1 MGKLNVTVL
10 RYLTKEDFRVL
21 TAIEMG
27 MKNHELVPGPL
38 AAAIANLKAGGV
50 HKILKELCKHKL
62 LSYER
67 GKKYDGYRLT
77 NTGYDYLALKSLTL
91 RGSVS
96 SFGNQIGI
104 GKESNIYVVADE
116 EGTPICLKLHRLGR
130 TCFRNIKAKRDYHG
144 RRHKASW
151 LYLSRISATREFAYM
166 TALYQRGFPV
176 PKPIDFNRHCVLM
189 ELVNGWPMT
198 QIHELRD
205 AEQVYDD
212 LMNLIVRLGNSG
224 VIHGDFNEFNL
235 MVADNGKPILIDFP
249 QMMSTSH
256 ENAEYFFDRDVNCVR
271 ELFRRKYNYE
281 SEDYPKF
288 SDLRRE
294 DDLDTEVHCTGYGFT
309 KEMEKDLLQE
319 YGMIEESDEEYEDDE
334 DTAPKL
340 VSTDKT
346 ANNYTNDEL
355 DEYRQ
360 QLENEIS
367 FSEVKSNNKAD
378 DSIRK
383 YIESCT
389 QYLGNIKIGPEVEI
403 PEDAVTK
410 ITPPSKETKTE
421 KEETKETKETESKD
435 ASNNNANIIANEVVD
450 SDNASDKADKFSDAC
465 SLSSNDLETDNV
477 PELADLDPNS
487 RMYRLKMVEKLLSDA
502 RSQRSYST
510 TASTIAPS
518 VVTDR
523 IRRNMDKKEKI
534 EMRKRCVAKG
544 EASAV
549 HRHRKENKD
558 VVKEYAGWEF

>member
-10 RYLTKEDFRVL
+10 RYLTREDFRVL

-38 AAAIANLKAGGV
+38 AAAIANLKTGGV
-50 HKILKELCKHKL
+50 HKLLKELCKHKL
-62 LSYER
+62 LTYER

-116 EGTPICLKLHRLGR
+116 DGTPICLKLHRLGR
-130 TCFRNIKAKRDYHG
+130 TCFRNVKSKRDYHG

-166 TALYQRGFPV
+166 SALYDRGFPV
-176 PKPIDFNRHCVLM
+176 PRPIDFNRHCVLM

-198 QIHELRD
+198 QVHELLD
-205 AEQVYDD
+205 IPQVYDD

-235 MVADNGKPILIDFP
+235 MLTDAGKPILIDFP

-256 ENAEYFFDRDVNCVR
+256 ENAQFFFERDVTCVR
-271 ELFRRKYNYE
+271 EMFRRKFAYE

-288 SDLRRE
+288 SDLVRE
-294 DDLDTEVHCTGYGFT
+294 DDLDAEVHCTGYGFT
-309 KEMEKDLLQE
+309 KEMEQDLLQE
-319 YGMIEESDEEYEDDE
+319 YGMIEEVEEGEKEQEQLADDE
-334 DTAPKL
+334 PPTL
-340 VSTDKT
+340 VP
-346 ANNYTNDEL
+346 AAAAEIDEC
-355 DEYRQ
+355 RR
-360 QLENEIS
+360 QLENEVS
-367 FSEVKSNNKAD
+367 YSETKPAQKSD
-378 DSIRK
+378 DAIRR

-389 QYLGNIKIGPEVEI
+389 QYLGNLSVGPEISDSAIVATPKVLDSERMTPI
-403 PEDAVTK
+403 PTQEASEAVAKATESASNTIEATPAAEDAHS
-410 ITPPSKETKTE
+410 I
-421 KEETKETKETESKD
+421 
-435 ASNNNANIIANEVVD
+435 
-450 SDNASDKADKFSDAC
+450 
-465 SLSSNDLETDNV
+465 SSNDLETDEM
-477 PELADLDPNS
+477 PELASLDPNS
-487 RMYRLKMVEKLLSDA
+487 RKYRLKMVEQMLNDA
-502 RSQRSYST
+502 RSQRSFST

-518 VVTDR
+518 VITDR
-523 IRRNMDKKEKI
+523 IRRNLDIKEKR
-534 EMRKRCVAKG
+534 EQRKRCVAKG

-558 VVKEYAGWEF
+558 VVKEYAGWDF

>member
-38 AAAIANLKAGGV
+38 AAAIANLKTGGV
-50 HKILKELCKHKL
+50 HKLLKELCKHKL

-130 TCFRNIKAKRDYHG
+130 TCFRNVKSKRDYHG

-166 TALYQRGFPV
+166 SALYDRGFPV

-198 QIHELRD
+198 QVHEVLD
-205 AEQVYDD
+205 APQVYDD

-235 MVADNGKPILIDFP
+235 MLTDAGKPILIDFP

-256 ENAEYFFDRDVNCVR
+256 ENAEFFFERDVTCVR
-271 ELFRRKYNYE
+271 EMFRRKFGYE

-288 SDLRRE
+288 SDLVRE
-294 DDLDTEVHCTGYGFT
+294 DDLDAEVHCTGYGFT
-309 KEMEKDLLQE
+309 KEMEQDLLQE
-319 YGMIEESDEEYEDDE
+319 YGMVEQDENDDEEDDE
-334 DTAPKL
+334 AEEPPVL
-340 VSTDKT
+340 VPAAAD
-346 ANNYTNDEL
+346 AEIDECR
-355 DEYRQ
+355 RQ
-360 QLENEIS
+360 VENEVLY
-367 FSEVKSNNKAD
+367 SENKRTQKSD
-378 DSIRK
+378 DAVRR

-389 QYLGNIKIGPEVEI
+389 QYLGNLAVGPEVPDQNLTLKTEDTDPKLPSKVEDIDPTLTSKIESTAQKKI
-403 PEDAVTK
+403 PEVASDSA
-410 ITPPSKETKTE
+410 IID
-421 KEETKETKETESKD
+421 ESK
-435 ASNNNANIIANEVVD
+435 SI
-450 SDNASDKADKFSDAC
+450 
-465 SLSSNDLETDNV
+465 SSNDLDTDEV
-477 PELADLDPNS
+477 PELVDLDPNS
-487 RMYRLKMVEKLLSDA
+487 RMYRLKMVEQLLNDA

-510 TASTIAPS
+510 TTSTIAQS
-518 VVTDR
+518 VITDR
-523 IRRNMDKKEKI
+523 IRRNMDIKEKR
-534 EMRKRCVAKG
+534 EQRKKCVAKG

-558 VVKEYAGWEF
+558 VVKEYAGWDF

>member
-10 RYLTKEDFRVL
+10 RYLTREDFRVL

-38 AAAIANLKAGGV
+38 AAAIANLKTGGV
-50 HKILKELCKHKL
+50 HKLLKELCKHKL

-116 EGTPICLKLHRLGR
+116 DGTPICLKLHRLGR
-130 TCFRNIKAKRDYHG
+130 TCFRNVKSKRDYHG

-166 TALYQRGFPV
+166 SALYDRGFPV

-189 ELVNGWPMT
+189 DLVKGWPMT
-198 QIHELRD
+198 QVHELLD
-205 AEQVYDD
+205 APQVYDD

-235 MVADNGKPILIDFP
+235 MVTDEGKPILIDFP

-256 ENAEYFFDRDVNCVR
+256 ENAEFFFERDVTCVR
-271 ELFRRKYNYE
+271 EMFRRKFGYE

-288 SDLRRE
+288 SDLVRE
-294 DDLDTEVHCTGYGFT
+294 DDLDAEVHCTGYGFT
-309 KEMEKDLLQE
+309 KEMEQELLQE
-319 YGMIEESDEEYEDDE
+319 YGMVELDEEQNEEDDE
-334 DTAPKL
+334 QAVDDEPPTL
-340 VSTDKT
+340 VP
-346 ANNYTNDEL
+346 AAAEI
-355 DEYRQ
+355 DEYRK
-360 QLENEIS
+360 QLENEVKY
-367 FSEVKSNNKAD
+367 SETKVSQKSD
-378 DSIRK
+378 DAIRR

-389 QYLGNIKIGPEVEI
+389 QYLGNLTVGPEVSDQTLDESPKTI
-403 PEDAVTK
+403 DSARATAPIEEVKAQPIEAVSASVETKQAAEDAHS
-410 ITPPSKETKTE
+410 I
-421 KEETKETKETESKD
+421 
-435 ASNNNANIIANEVVD
+435 
-450 SDNASDKADKFSDAC
+450 
-465 SLSSNDLETDNV
+465 SSNDLETDDM
-477 PELADLDPNS
+477 PELAGLDPNS
-487 RMYRLKMVEKLLSDA
+487 RMYRLKMVEQMLNDA

-518 VVTDR
+518 VITDR
-523 IRRNMDKKEKI
+523 IRRNMDVREKR
-534 EMRKRCVAKG
+534 EQRKRCVAKG

-549 HRHRKENKD
+549 HRHRKENMD
-558 VVKEYAGWEF
+558 VVKEYAGWDF

>member
-38 AAAIANLKAGGV
+38 AAAIANLKTGGV
-50 HKILKELCKHKL
+50 HKLLKELCKHKL

-130 TCFRNIKAKRDYHG
+130 TCFRNVKAKRDYHG

-166 TALYQRGFPV
+166 SALHDRGFPV

-189 ELVNGWPMT
+189 DLVNGWPMT
-198 QIHELRD
+198 QVHELLD
-205 AEQVYDD
+205 IPQVYDD

-235 MVADNGKPILIDFP
+235 MLTDAGKPILIDFP
-249 QMMSTSH
+249 QMMSTAH
-256 ENAEYFFDRDVNCVR
+256 ENAEFFFDRDVNCVR
-271 ELFRRKYNYE
+271 EMFRRKFAYE

-288 SDLRRE
+288 SDLVRD
-294 DDLDTEVHCTGYGFT
+294 DDLDAEVHCTGYGFT
-309 KEMEKDLLQE
+309 KEMEQDLLQE
-319 YGMIEESDEEYEDDE
+319 YGMVEQSEDEDDE
-334 DTAPKL
+334 DIDQEEDDVPAL
-340 VSTDKT
+340 VP
-346 ANNYTNDEL
+346 AAALEIDECR
-355 DEYRQ
+355 RQ
-360 QLENEIS
+360 VENEVQY
-367 FSEVKSNNKAD
+367 SEAKPAQKSD
-378 DSIRK
+378 DAIRR

-389 QYLGNIKIGPEVEI
+389 QYLGNLTVGPEIDDQALPAKPAVS
-403 PEDAVTK
+403 DAVPAEV
-410 ITPPSKETKTE
+410 TPSQDVVPPAPQDIVPPVAPAPNAPTD
-421 KEETKETKETESKD
+421 D
-435 ASNNNANIIANEVVD
+435 AKSI
-450 SDNASDKADKFSDAC
+450 
-465 SLSSNDLETDNV
+465 SSNDLETDEM
-477 PELADLDPNS
+477 PELAGLDPNS
-487 RMYRLKMVEKLLSDA
+487 RMYRLKMVEQMLNDA
-502 RSQRSYST
+502 RSQRSFST
-510 TASTIAPS
+510 TTSTIAPS
-518 VVTDR
+518 VITDR
-523 IRRNMDKKEKI
+523 IRRNMDIKEKRDQ
-534 EMRKRCVAKG
+534 RKKCVAKG
-544 EASAV
+544 EASAI

-558 VVKEYAGWEF
+558 VVKEYAGWDF

>member
-21 TAIEMG
+21 TAVEMG

-38 AAAIANLKAGGV
+38 VASIANLKAGGV
-50 HKILKELCKHKL
+50 HKLLKELCKHKL
-62 LSYER
+62 LTYER

-91 RGSVS
+91 RGSVA
-96 SFGNQIGI
+96 SFGNQIGV

-116 EGTPICLKLHRLGR
+116 EGNPICLKLHRLGR
-130 TCFRNIKAKRDYHG
+130 TCFRNIKSKRDYHG

-166 TALYQRGFPV
+166 SALYDRGFPV

-205 AEQVYDD
+205 PDQVYDD
-212 LMNLIVRLGNSG
+212 LMNLIVKLGNSG

-235 MVADNGKPILIDFP
+235 MLKDDGKPILIDFP

-256 ENAEYFFDRDVNCVR
+256 ENAEYFFNRDVQCVR

-281 SEDYPKF
+281 SEEYPKF
-288 SDLRRE
+288 SDIIR
-294 DDLDTEVHCTGYGFT
+294 DDNLDTEVHCTGYGFT
-309 KEMEKDLLQE
+309 KEMEKDLLKE
-319 YGMIEESDEEYEDDE
+319 YGMIEESDDDE
-334 DTAPKL
+334 AEVNDENDVPEL
-340 VSTDKT
+340 VE
-346 ANNYTNDEL
+346 ATND
-355 DEYRQ
+355 DINEYRQ

-367 FSEVKSNNKAD
+367 FSELKSSKTGD
-378 DSIRK
+378 DSIRR

-403 PEDAVTK
+403 PEGTSKAEDIQPK
-410 ITPPSKETKTE
+410 LITEESNTKTLE
-421 KEETKETKETESKD
+421 VIDNVKENIQPDSENIQLPSNDNNEETS
-435 ASNNNANIIANEVVD
+435 SNEANHDD
-450 SDNASDKADKFSDAC
+450 SDVR

-477 PELADLDPNS
+477 PELANVDPNS
-487 RMYRLKMVEKLLSDA
+487 RLYRLKMVEKLLNDA

-518 VVTDR
+518 VITDR
-523 IRRNMDKKEKI
+523 IKRNMDKKERI
-534 EMRKRCVAKG
+534 DMRKRCVAKG

-549 HRHRKENKD
+549 HRHRKENRS

>member
-38 AAAIANLKAGGV
+38 AAAIANLKTGGV
-50 HKILKELCKHKL
+50 HKLLKELCKHKL
-62 LSYER
+62 LAYER

-130 TCFRNIKAKRDYHG
+130 TCFRNVKAKRDYHG

-166 TALYQRGFPV
+166 SALYDRGFPV

-189 ELVNGWPMT
+189 DLVKGWPMT
-198 QIHELRD
+198 QVHELLD
-205 AEQVYDD
+205 APQVYDD

-235 MVADNGKPILIDFP
+235 MVTDDGKPILIDFP

-256 ENAEYFFDRDVNCVR
+256 ENAEFFFERDVNCVR
-271 ELFRRKYNYE
+271 EMFRRKFGYE

-288 SDLRRE
+288 SDLVRE
-294 DDLDTEVHCTGYGFT
+294 DDLDAEVHCTGYGFT
-309 KEMEKDLLQE
+309 KEMEQDLLEE
-319 YGMIEESDEEYEDDE
+319 YGMVEHADEEDEGDDLE
-334 DTAPKL
+334 EEEEPPTLVTAAA
-340 VSTDKT
+340 VEI
-346 ANNYTNDEL
+346 DECR
-355 DEYRQ
+355 RQ
-360 QLENEIS
+360 VENEVIY
-367 FSEVKSNNKAD
+367 SEAKPTQKSD
-378 DSIRK
+378 DAVRR

-389 QYLGNIKIGPEVEI
+389 QYLGNLSVGPEVPDETVPKKLDI
-403 PEDAVTK
+403 SLPVE
-410 ITPPSKETKTE
+410 TPKVVPVEAE
-421 KEETKETKETESKD
+421 
-435 ASNNNANIIANEVVD
+435 APVANIAEEDVRSI
-450 SDNASDKADKFSDAC
+450 
-465 SLSSNDLETDNV
+465 SSNDLDTDEV
-477 PELADLDPNS
+477 PELVGLDPNS
-487 RMYRLKMVEKLLSDA
+487 RMYRLKMVEQMLNDA

-510 TASTIAPS
+510 TTSTIAPS
-518 VVTDR
+518 VITDR
-523 IRRNMDKKEKI
+523 IRRNMDIKEKR
-534 EMRKRCVAKG
+534 EQRKKCVAKG

-558 VVKEYAGWEF
+558 VVKEYAGWDF

>member
-166 TALYQRGFPV
+166 TALYERGFPV

-205 AEQVYDD
+205 PEQVYDD

-235 MVADNGKPILIDFP
+235 MLADNGKPILIDFP

-256 ENAEYFFDRDVNCVR
+256 ENAEFFFERDVNCVR

-288 SDLRRE
+288 SDLQRE

-340 VSTDKT
+340 IAADKT
-346 ANNYTNDEL
+346 GNNYTNDEL

-367 FSEVKSNNKAD
+367 FSEVKLNKKAD

-403 PEDAVTK
+403 PEGTILSQPVK
-410 ITPPSKETKTE
+410 E
-421 KEETKETKETESKD
+421 KEVV
-435 ASNNNANIIANEVVD
+435 NEPTTPAEKNVD
-450 SDNASDKADKFSDAC
+450 SNTENNVDSNADIMQSANNDDKDSDKADHFSDAC

-477 PELADLDPNS
+477 PELANLDPNS

-518 VVTDR
+518 VITDR
-523 IRRNMDKKEKI
+523 IKRNMDKKEKI

-544 EASAV
+544 ESSAV

>member
-38 AAAIANLKAGGV
+38 AAAIANLKTGGV
-50 HKILKELCKHKL
+50 HKLLKELCKHKL

-130 TCFRNIKAKRDYHG
+130 TCFRNVKAKRDYHG

-166 TALYQRGFPV
+166 SALHERGFPV

-189 ELVNGWPMT
+189 DLVNGWPMT
-198 QIHELRD
+198 QVHELLD
-205 AEQVYDD
+205 IPQVYDD

-235 MVADNGKPILIDFP
+235 MLTDAGKPILIDFP

-256 ENAEYFFDRDVNCVR
+256 ENAEFFFDRDVNCVR
-271 ELFRRKYNYE
+271 EMFRRKFAYE

-288 SDLRRE
+288 SDLVRD
-294 DDLDTEVHCTGYGFT
+294 DDLDAEVHCTGYGFT
-309 KEMEKDLLQE
+309 KEMEQDLLQE
-319 YGMIEESDEEYEDDE
+319 YGMVEQSEDEEDEGEEDEAPALVTAEAVEIDE
-334 DTAPKL
+334 CR
-340 VSTDKT
+340 
-346 ANNYTNDEL
+346 
-355 DEYRQ
+355 RQ
-360 QLENEIS
+360 VENEVLY
-367 FSEVKSNNKAD
+367 SEAKPAQKSD
-378 DSIRK
+378 DAIRR

-389 QYLGNIKIGPEVEI
+389 QYLGNLTVGPEIIDAELPSKPIASDPVPTPESRPQGDVPLVAPAPQGI
-403 PEDAVTK
+403 VPPVAPGADAPAEDAK
-410 ITPPSKETKTE
+410 SI
-421 KEETKETKETESKD
+421 
-435 ASNNNANIIANEVVD
+435 
-450 SDNASDKADKFSDAC
+450 
-465 SLSSNDLETDNV
+465 SSNDLETDEI
-477 PELADLDPNS
+477 PELAGLDPNS
-487 RMYRLKMVEKLLSDA
+487 RMYRLKMVEQMLNDA

-510 TASTIAPS
+510 TTSTIAPS
-518 VVTDR
+518 VITDR
-523 IRRNMDKKEKI
+523 IRRNMDIKEKRDQ
-534 EMRKRCVAKG
+534 RKKCVAKG
-544 EASAV
+544 EASAI

-558 VVKEYAGWEF
+558 VVKEYAGWDF

>member
-10 RYLTKEDFRVL
+10 RYLTKDDFRVL

-38 AAAIANLKAGGV
+38 AAAIANLKTGGV
-50 HKILKELCKHKL
+50 HKLLKELCKHKL
-62 LSYER
+62 VTYER

-130 TCFRNIKAKRDYHG
+130 TCFRNVKSKRDYHG

-166 TALYQRGFPV
+166 TALHDRGFPV
-176 PKPIDFNRHCVLM
+176 PRPIDFNRHCVLM

-198 QIHELRD
+198 QVHELLD
-205 AEQVYDD
+205 IPQVYDD

-224 VIHGDFNEFNL
+224 VIHGDFNEFNIML
-235 MVADNGKPILIDFP
+235 TDAGKPILIDFP

-256 ENAEYFFDRDVNCVR
+256 ENAQFFFDRDVTCVR
-271 ELFRRKYNYE
+271 EMFRRKFAYE
-281 SEDYPKF
+281 SEDFPKF
-288 SDLRRE
+288 SDLERD
-294 DDLDTEVHCTGYGFT
+294 DDLDAEVHCTGYGFT
-309 KEMEKDLLQE
+309 KEMEQDLLKE
-319 YGMIEESDEEYEDDE
+319 YGMIEEEEDEDDE
-334 DTAPKL
+334 ANEPPVL
-340 VSTDKT
+340 VP
-346 ANNYTNDEL
+346 AETNDI
-355 DEYRQ
+355 DEYRK
-360 QLENEIS
+360 QLEHEVS
-367 FSEVKSNNKAD
+367 YSETKPSEKSNDAIK
-378 DSIRK
+378 R

-389 QYLGNIKIGPEVEI
+389 QFLGDLNVSPEVPDEVLAAATVNSAAKQVMPVEQQKI
-403 PEDAVTK
+403 VEAVPITKPSVEVADDAHS
-410 ITPPSKETKTE
+410 I
-421 KEETKETKETESKD
+421 
-435 ASNNNANIIANEVVD
+435 
-450 SDNASDKADKFSDAC
+450 
-465 SLSSNDLETDNV
+465 SSNDLEKDEM
-477 PELADLDPNS
+477 PELAGLDPKS
-487 RMYRLKMVEKLLSDA
+487 RMYRLKQVEIMLNDA

-518 VVTDR
+518 VITER
-523 IRRNMDKKEKI
+523 LRRNMDVHEKR
-534 EMRKRCVAKG
+534 EQRKRCVAKG

-558 VVKEYAGWEF
+558 VVKEYAGWDF

>member
-10 RYLTKEDFRVL
+10 RYLTREDFRVL

-38 AAAIANLKAGGV
+38 AAAIANLKTGGV
-50 HKILKELCKHKL
+50 HKLLKELCKHKL
-62 LSYER
+62 IAYER

-96 SFGNQIGI
+96 SFGNQIGV

-116 EGTPICLKLHRLGR
+116 DGTPICLKLHRLGR
-130 TCFRNIKAKRDYHG
+130 TCFRNIKSKRDYHG

-166 TALYQRGFPV
+166 SALYDRGFPV

-189 ELVNGWPMT
+189 DLVNGWPMT
-198 QIHELRD
+198 QVHELLD
-205 AEQVYDD
+205 APQVYDD

-235 MVADNGKPILIDFP
+235 MVTDAGKPILIDFP

-256 ENAEYFFDRDVNCVR
+256 ENAEFFFDRDVNCVR
-271 ELFRRKYNYE
+271 EMFRRKFGYE

-288 SDLRRE
+288 SDLVRE
-294 DDLDTEVHCTGYGFT
+294 DDLDAEVHCTGYGFT
-309 KEMEKDLLQE
+309 KEMEMDLLQE
-319 YGMIEESDEEYEDDE
+319 YGMIEQDENEDGEQHEDNQLGDDE
-334 DTAPKL
+334 PPAL
-340 VSTDKT
+340 VP
-346 ANNYTNDEL
+346 AAAAEIDEC
-355 DEYRQ
+355 RR
-360 QLENEIS
+360 QLETEVS
-367 FSEVKSNNKAD
+367 YSETKPAQKSD
-378 DSIRK
+378 DAIRR

-389 QYLGNIKIGPEVEI
+389 QYLGNLHVGPEVTDQALAVAVPEI
-403 PEDAVTK
+403 LDDEPIKSVPNKNASEVVAHKSAESVPSVISATQATEDARS
-410 ITPPSKETKTE
+410 I
-421 KEETKETKETESKD
+421 
-435 ASNNNANIIANEVVD
+435 
-450 SDNASDKADKFSDAC
+450 
-465 SLSSNDLETDNV
+465 SSNDLEKDDM
-477 PELADLDPNS
+477 PELAGIDPNS
-487 RMYRLKMVEKLLSDA
+487 RMYRLKMVEQLLNDA

-518 VVTDR
+518 VITDR
-523 IRRNMDKKEKI
+523 IRRNMDVKEKR
-534 EMRKRCVAKG
+534 EQRKRCVAKG

-558 VVKEYAGWEF
+558 VVKEYAGWDF

>member
-38 AAAIANLKAGGV
+38 AAAIANLKTGGV
-50 HKILKELCKHKL
+50 HKLLKELCKHKL

-116 EGTPICLKLHRLGR
+116 DGTPICLKLHRLGR
-130 TCFRNIKAKRDYHG
+130 TCFRNVKSKRDYHG

-166 TALYQRGFPV
+166 SALYDRGFPV

-198 QIHELRD
+198 QVHELLD
-205 AEQVYDD
+205 VPQVYDD

-235 MVADNGKPILIDFP
+235 MLTDEGKPILIDFP

-256 ENAEYFFDRDVNCVR
+256 ENAEFFFERDVTCVR
-271 ELFRRKYNYE
+271 EMFRRKFAYE

-288 SDLRRE
+288 SDLVRE
-294 DDLDTEVHCTGYGFT
+294 DDLDAEVHCTGYGFT
-309 KEMEKDLLQE
+309 KEMEEELLQE
-319 YGMIEESDEEYEDDE
+319 YGM
-334 DTAPKL
+334 
-340 VSTDKT
+340 V
-346 ANNYTNDEL
+346 EL
-355 DEYRQ
+355 DEQLDEEDGEQAVDDEPPILVPSATVEIEECRR
-360 QLENEIS
+360 QLENEVTY
-367 FSEVKSNNKAD
+367 SETKVTQKSD
-378 DSIRK
+378 DAIRR

-389 QYLGNIKIGPEVEI
+389 QYLGNLTVGPEIADETLVAAPKIIESLPVEVVEEKIIEAI
-403 PEDAVTK
+403 PTTTEATQEIEDAHS
-410 ITPPSKETKTE
+410 I
-421 KEETKETKETESKD
+421 
-435 ASNNNANIIANEVVD
+435 
-450 SDNASDKADKFSDAC
+450 
-465 SLSSNDLETDNV
+465 SSNDLETDDV
-477 PELADLDPNS
+477 AELAGLDPNS
-487 RMYRLKMVEKLLSDA
+487 REYRLKAVKQLLNDA

-518 VVTDR
+518 VITDR
-523 IRRNMDKKEKI
+523 IRRNMDLKEKR
-534 EMRKRCVAKG
+534 EQRKRCVAKG

-558 VVKEYAGWEF
+558 VVKEYAGWDF

>member
-38 AAAIANLKAGGV
+38 AAAIANLKTGGV
-50 HKILKELCKHKL
+50 HKLLKELCKHKL

-130 TCFRNIKAKRDYHG
+130 TCFRNVKSKRDYHG

-166 TALYQRGFPV
+166 SALYDRGFPV
-176 PKPIDFNRHCVLM
+176 PRPVDFNRHCVLM

-198 QIHELRD
+198 QVHELLD
-205 AEQVYDD
+205 APQVYDD

-235 MVADNGKPILIDFP
+235 MLTDAGKPILIDFP
-249 QMMSTSH
+249 QMMSTAH
-256 ENAEYFFDRDVNCVR
+256 ENAQFFFDRDVTCVR
-271 ELFRRKYNYE
+271 EMFRRKFGYE

-288 SDLRRE
+288 SDLVRE
-294 DDLDTEVHCTGYGFT
+294 DDLDAEVHCTGYGFT
-309 KEMEKDLLQE
+309 KEMEQDLLQE
-319 YGMIEESDEEYEDDE
+319 YGMIEEVETKEDDE
-334 DTAPKL
+334 GQLA
-340 VSTDKT
+340 
-346 ANNYTNDEL
+346 NDEPPIL
-355 DEYRQ
+355 VPAAAAEIDECRR
-360 QLENEIS
+360 QLENEVS
-367 FSEVKSNNKAD
+367 YSETKPTHQNSD
-378 DSIRK
+378 DAIRR

-389 QYLGNIKIGPEVEI
+389 QYLGNLTVGPEISDQALATAPKPVASEQESHNYI
-403 PEDAVTK
+403 NESNEPV
-410 ITPPSKETKTE
+410 KETVD
-421 KEETKETKETESKD
+421 S
-435 ASNNNANIIANEVVD
+435 ASNTKQSTIPVD
-450 SDNASDKADKFSDAC
+450 DAR
-465 SLSSNDLETDNV
+465 SISSNDLETDEI
-477 PELADLDPNS
+477 PELVGLDPNS
-487 RMYRLKMVEKLLSDA
+487 RMYRLKMVEQMLNDA
-502 RSQRSYST
+502 RSQRSFST

-518 VVTDR
+518 VITDR
-523 IRRNMDKKEKI
+523 IRRNMDIKEKRDQ
-534 EMRKRCVAKG
+534 RKRCVAKG

-558 VVKEYAGWEF
+558 VVKEYAGWDF

>member
-38 AAAIANLKAGGV
+38 AAAIANLKTGGV
-50 HKILKELCKHKL
+50 HKLLKELCKHKL

-116 EGTPICLKLHRLGR
+116 EGTAICLKLHRLGR
-130 TCFRNIKAKRDYHG
+130 TCFRNVKSKRDYHG

-166 TALYQRGFPV
+166 SALYDRGFPV

-189 ELVNGWPMT
+189 ELVKGWPMT
-198 QIHELRD
+198 QVHELLD
-205 AEQVYDD
+205 APQVYDD

-235 MVADNGKPILIDFP
+235 MVTDAGKPILIDFP

-256 ENAEYFFDRDVNCVR
+256 ENAEFFFERDVTCVR
-271 ELFRRKYNYE
+271 EMFRRKFGYE

-288 SDLRRE
+288 SDLVRE
-294 DDLDTEVHCTGYGFT
+294 DDLDAEVHCTGYGFT
-309 KEMEKDLLQE
+309 KEMEQDLLQE
-319 YGMIEESDEEYEDDE
+319 YGMVEQDDGDDEEEENIEEQEEPPVLVPSAAVEIDECR
-334 DTAPKL
+334 
-340 VSTDKT
+340 
-346 ANNYTNDEL
+346 
-355 DEYRQ
+355 RQ
-360 QLENEIS
+360 VENEV
-367 FSEVKSNNKAD
+367 FYSEAKPTQKSD
-378 DSIRK
+378 DAVRR

-389 QYLGNIKIGPEVEI
+389 QYLGNLTVGPEV
-403 PEDAVTK
+403 PDQTL
-410 ITPPSKETKTE
+410 PSKLEDVSLPVEKPEVIPAETAVSAPQPVATD
-421 KEETKETKETESKD
+421 D
-435 ASNNNANIIANEVVD
+435 ARSI
-450 SDNASDKADKFSDAC
+450 
-465 SLSSNDLETDNV
+465 SSNELDADEV
-477 PELADLDPNS
+477 PELVAGLDPNS
-487 RMYRLKMVEKLLSDA
+487 RMYRLKMVEQMLNDA
-502 RSQRSYST
+502 RSQRSFST
-510 TASTIAPS
+510 TTSTIAPS
-518 VVTDR
+518 VITDR
-523 IRRNMDKKEKI
+523 IRRNMDIKEKR
-534 EMRKRCVAKG
+534 EQRKKCVAKG

-558 VVKEYAGWEF
+558 VVKEYAGWDF

>member
-38 AAAIANLKAGGV
+38 AAAIANLKTGGV
-50 HKILKELCKHKL
+50 HKLLKELCKHKL

-116 EGTPICLKLHRLGR
+116 DGTPICLKLHRLGR
-130 TCFRNIKAKRDYHG
+130 TCFRNVKSKRDYHG

-166 TALYQRGFPV
+166 SALYDRGFPV

-189 ELVNGWPMT
+189 DLVNGWPMT
-198 QIHELRD
+198 QVHELLD
-205 AEQVYDD
+205 VPQVYDD

-235 MVADNGKPILIDFP
+235 MLTDEGKPILIDFP

-256 ENAEYFFDRDVNCVR
+256 ENAEFFFERDVTCVR
-271 ELFRRKYNYE
+271 EMFRRKFGYE

-288 SDLRRE
+288 SDLVRE
-294 DDLDTEVHCTGYGFT
+294 DDLDAEVHCTGYGFT
-309 KEMEKDLLQE
+309 KEMEQELLQE
-319 YGMIEESDEEYEDDE
+319 YGMVEPDEQLEEEDDE
-334 DTAPKL
+334 LT
-340 VSTDKT
+340 V
-346 ANNYTNDEL
+346 NDEPPTL
-355 DEYRQ
+355 VPAATAEIDECRR
-360 QLENEIS
+360 QLENEVTY
-367 FSEVKSNNKAD
+367 SETKVTQKSDEA
-378 DSIRK
+378 IRR

-389 QYLGNIKIGPEVEI
+389 QYLGNLTVGPEVSDQTLAAAPKIIESLPANTSPDEVI
-403 PEDAVTK
+403 KEKSIESVATTTEGPQETEDAHS
-410 ITPPSKETKTE
+410 I
-421 KEETKETKETESKD
+421 
-435 ASNNNANIIANEVVD
+435 
-450 SDNASDKADKFSDAC
+450 
-465 SLSSNDLETDNV
+465 SSNDLETDDM
-477 PELADLDPNS
+477 PELAGLDPNS
-487 RMYRLKMVEKLLSDA
+487 REYRLKMVKQLLNDA

-518 VVTDR
+518 VITDR
-523 IRRNMDKKEKI
+523 IRRNMDLREKR
-534 EMRKRCVAKG
+534 EQRKRCVVKG

-549 HRHRKENKD
+549 HRHRKENTD
-558 VVKEYAGWEF
+558 VVKEYAGWDF

>member
-38 AAAIANLKAGGV
+38 AAAIANLKTGGV
-50 HKILKELCKHKL
+50 HKLLKELCKHKL

-130 TCFRNIKAKRDYHG
+130 TCFRNVKAKRDYHG

-166 TALYQRGFPV
+166 SALHDRGFPV

-189 ELVNGWPMT
+189 DLVNGWPMT
-198 QIHELRD
+198 QVHELLD
-205 AEQVYDD
+205 IPQVYDD

-235 MVADNGKPILIDFP
+235 MLTDAGKPILIDFP
-249 QMMSTSH
+249 QMMSTAH
-256 ENAEYFFDRDVNCVR
+256 ENAEFFFDRDVNCVR
-271 ELFRRKYNYE
+271 EMFRRKFAYE

-288 SDLRRE
+288 SDLVRD
-294 DDLDTEVHCTGYGFT
+294 DDLDAEVHCTGYGFT
-309 KEMEKDLLQE
+309 KEMEQDLLQE
-319 YGMIEESDEEYEDDE
+319 YGMVEQSEDEDDE
-334 DTAPKL
+334 DIEEDDAPAL
-340 VSTDKT
+340 VP
-346 ANNYTNDEL
+346 AAALEIDECR
-355 DEYRQ
+355 RQ
-360 QLENEIS
+360 VENEVQY
-367 FSEVKSNNKAD
+367 SEAKPAQKSD
-378 DSIRK
+378 DAIRR

-389 QYLGNIKIGPEVEI
+389 QYLGNMTVGPEIEDQALPPKPAVS
-403 PEDAVTK
+403 DAVPTEA
-410 ITPPSKETKTE
+410 IPSQDVVPLASLDIVPP
-421 KEETKETKETESKD
+421 
-435 ASNNNANIIANEVVD
+435 VVPVAPID
-450 SDNASDKADKFSDAC
+450 DGKSI
-465 SLSSNDLETDNV
+465 SSNDLETDKM
-477 PELADLDPNS
+477 PELAGLDPNS
-487 RMYRLKMVEKLLSDA
+487 RMYRLKMVEQMLNDA

-510 TASTIAPS
+510 TTSTIAPS
-518 VVTDR
+518 VITDR
-523 IRRNMDKKEKI
+523 IRRNMDIKEKRDQ
-534 EMRKRCVAKG
+534 RKKCVAKG
-544 EASAV
+544 EASAI

-558 VVKEYAGWEF
+558 VVKEYAGWDF

>member
-10 RYLTKEDFRVL
+10 RYLSKEDFRVL

-50 HKILKELCKHKL
+50 HKLLKELCKHKL
-62 LSYER
+62 LAYER

-130 TCFRNIKAKRDYHG
+130 TCFRNVKSKRDYHG
-144 RRHKASW
+144 RRHKTSW

-166 TALYQRGFPV
+166 SALYDRGFPV

-198 QIHELRD
+198 QIQELVD
-205 AEQVYDD
+205 PPQVYDD

-235 MVADNGKPILIDFP
+235 MLTDSGKPILIDFP

-256 ENAEYFFDRDVNCVR
+256 ENAEFFFERDVTCVR
-271 ELFRRKYNYE
+271 EMFRRKFGYE

-288 SDLRRE
+288 SDLVRE
-294 DDLDTEVHCTGYGFT
+294 DDLDAEVHCTGYGFT
-309 KEMEKDLLQE
+309 KEMEEDLLQE
-319 YGMIEESDEEYEDDE
+319 YGMIQQDTEQDEEEEEEAVVDDDEPPALVPANASDE
-334 DTAPKL
+334 L
-340 VSTDKT
+340 
-346 ANNYTNDEL
+346 N
-355 DEYRQ
+355 EYRR
-360 QLENEIS
+360 QLENEVS
-367 FSEVKSNNKAD
+367 YSETKSSQEKKSGNDA
-378 DSIRK
+378 IRR

-389 QYLGNIKIGPEVEI
+389 QFLGNLTVGPEVPDQSLPI
-403 PEDAVTK
+403 PTTPAIAEPITATQDTVTDV
-410 ITPPSKETKTE
+410 PP
-421 KEETKETKETESKD
+421 
-435 ASNNNANIIANEVVD
+435 A
-450 SDNASDKADKFSDAC
+450 ADDDQDGKSI
-465 SLSSNDLETDNV
+465 SSNDLETDEI
-477 PELADLDPNS
+477 PELSTLDPNS
-487 RMYRLKMVEKLLSDA
+487 RMYRLQMVKQMLNDA
-502 RSQRSYST
+502 KSQRSYST
-510 TASTIAPS
+510 TTSTIAPS
-518 VVTDR
+518 VITDR
-523 IRRNMDKKEKI
+523 IRRNMDVREKR
-534 EMRKRCVAKG
+534 EQRKRCVVKG

-558 VVKEYAGWEF
+558 VVKEFAGWDF

>member
-50 HKILKELCKHKL
+50 HKLLKELCKHKL
-62 LSYER
+62 LAYER

-130 TCFRNIKAKRDYHG
+130 TCFRNVRSKRDYHG
-144 RRHKASW
+144 RRHKTSW

-166 TALYQRGFPV
+166 SALYDRGFPV

-198 QIHELRD
+198 QIQELVD
-205 AEQVYDD
+205 TPQVYDD

-235 MVADNGKPILIDFP
+235 MLTDSGKPILIDFP

-256 ENAEYFFDRDVNCVR
+256 ENAEFFFERDVTCVR
-271 ELFRRKYNYE
+271 EMFRRKFGYE

-288 SDLRRE
+288 SDLVRE
-294 DDLDTEVHCTGYGFT
+294 DDLDAEVHCTGYGFT
-309 KEMEKDLLQE
+309 KEMEEDLLQE
-319 YGMIEESDEEYEDDE
+319 YGMIQQDSEEGEAEEEAVVDDEEPPTLVPANASDE
-334 DTAPKL
+334 L
-340 VSTDKT
+340 
-346 ANNYTNDEL
+346 N
-355 DEYRQ
+355 EYRR
-360 QLENEIS
+360 QLENEVS
-367 FSEVKSNNKAD
+367 YSETKSSQEKKSGNDA
-378 DSIRK
+378 IRR

-389 QYLGNIKIGPEVEI
+389 QFLGNLTVEPEVPDQSLPI
-403 PEDAVTK
+403 PT
-410 ITPPSKETKTE
+410 TPATAEPNT
-421 KEETKETKETESKD
+421 
-435 ASNNNANIIANEVVD
+435 ASQEPVIDVPPAAD
-450 SDNASDKADKFSDAC
+450 DNQDGKSI
-465 SLSSNDLETDNV
+465 SSNDLETDDI
-477 PELADLDPNS
+477 PELSTLDPNS
-487 RMYRLKMVEKLLSDA
+487 RMYRLQMVKQMLNDA
-502 RSQRSYST
+502 KSQRSYST
-510 TASTIAPS
+510 AASTIAPS
-518 VVTDR
+518 VITDR
-523 IRRNMDKKEKI
+523 IRRNMDVREKR
-534 EMRKRCVAKG
+534 EQRKRCVVKG

-558 VVKEYAGWEF
+558 VVKEFAGWDF

>member
-10 RYLTKEDFRVL
+10 RYLTREDFRVL

-38 AAAIANLKAGGV
+38 AAAIANLKTGGV
-50 HKILKELCKHKL
+50 HKLLKELCKHKL

-67 GKKYDGYRLT
+67 GKRYDGYRLT

-116 EGTPICLKLHRLGR
+116 DGTPICLKLHRLGR
-130 TCFRNIKAKRDYHG
+130 TCFRNVKSKRDYHG

-166 TALYQRGFPV
+166 SALYDRGFPV

-189 ELVNGWPMT
+189 DLVKGWPMT
-198 QIHELRD
+198 QVHELLD
-205 AEQVYDD
+205 APQVYDD

-235 MVADNGKPILIDFP
+235 MVTDEGKPILIDFP

-256 ENAEYFFDRDVNCVR
+256 ENAEFFFERDVNCVR
-271 ELFRRKYNYE
+271 EMFRRKFGYE

-288 SDLRRE
+288 SDLVRE
-294 DDLDTEVHCTGYGFT
+294 DDLDAEVHCTGYGFT
-309 KEMEKDLLQE
+309 KEMEQELLQE
-319 YGMIEESDEEYEDDE
+319 YGM
-334 DTAPKL
+334 
-340 VSTDKT
+340 V
-346 ANNYTNDEL
+346 EL
-355 DEYRQ
+355 DEHPDEEENEEQAGDDEPPTLVPAAAEIDEYRR
-360 QLENEIS
+360 QLENEVS
-367 FSEVKSNNKAD
+367 YSETKVTQKSD
-378 DSIRK
+378 DAIRR

-389 QYLGNIKIGPEVEI
+389 QYLGNLSVGPEVSDQTLAAAPKVIETI
-403 PEDAVTK
+403 APIEEVNEKPIEAVLTLAETTTEAVEDAHS
-410 ITPPSKETKTE
+410 I
-421 KEETKETKETESKD
+421 
-435 ASNNNANIIANEVVD
+435 
-450 SDNASDKADKFSDAC
+450 
-465 SLSSNDLETDNV
+465 SSNDLETDDM
-477 PELADLDPNS
+477 PELAGLDPNS
-487 RMYRLKMVEKLLSDA
+487 RIYRLKMVEQMLNDA

-518 VVTDR
+518 VITDR
-523 IRRNMDKKEKI
+523 IRRNMDLRERRDH
-534 EMRKRCVAKG
+534 RKRCVAKG

-558 VVKEYAGWEF
+558 VVKEYAGWDF

>member
-38 AAAIANLKAGGV
+38 AAAIANLKTGGV
-50 HKILKELCKHKL
+50 HKLLKELCKHKL

-130 TCFRNIKAKRDYHG
+130 TCFRNVKAKRDYHG

-166 TALYQRGFPV
+166 SALHERGFPV

-189 ELVNGWPMT
+189 DLVNGWPMT
-198 QIHELRD
+198 QVHELLD
-205 AEQVYDD
+205 IPQVYDD

-235 MVADNGKPILIDFP
+235 MLTDAGKPILIDFP

-256 ENAEYFFDRDVNCVR
+256 ENAEFFFDRDVNCVR
-271 ELFRRKYNYE
+271 EMFRRKFAYE

-288 SDLRRE
+288 SDLVRD
-294 DDLDTEVHCTGYGFT
+294 DDLDAEVHCTGYGFT
-309 KEMEKDLLQE
+309 KEMEQDLLQE
-319 YGMIEESDEEYEDDE
+319 YGMVEQSEDEEDEGEEDEAPALVTAAAVEIDE
-334 DTAPKL
+334 CR
-340 VSTDKT
+340 
-346 ANNYTNDEL
+346 
-355 DEYRQ
+355 RQ
-360 QLENEIS
+360 VENEVLY
-367 FSEVKSNNKAD
+367 SEAKPAQKSD
-378 DSIRK
+378 DAIRR

-389 QYLGNIKIGPEVEI
+389 QYLGNLTVGPEIIDAELPSKPIASDPVPTPESRPQGDVPLVAPAPQGI
-403 PEDAVTK
+403 VPPVAPGADAPAEDAK
-410 ITPPSKETKTE
+410 SI
-421 KEETKETKETESKD
+421 
-435 ASNNNANIIANEVVD
+435 
-450 SDNASDKADKFSDAC
+450 
-465 SLSSNDLETDNV
+465 SSNDLETDEI
-477 PELADLDPNS
+477 PELAGLDPNS
-487 RMYRLKMVEKLLSDA
+487 RMYRLKMVEQMLNDA

-510 TASTIAPS
+510 TTSTIAPS
-518 VVTDR
+518 VITDR
-523 IRRNMDKKEKI
+523 IRRNMDIKEKRDQ
-534 EMRKRCVAKG
+534 RKKCVAKG
-544 EASAV
+544 EASAI

-558 VVKEYAGWEF
+558 VVKEYAGWDF

>member
-10 RYLTKEDFRVL
+10 RYLTREDFRVL
-21 TAIEMG
+21 TAVEMG

-38 AAAIANLKAGGV
+38 VASIANLKSGGV
-50 HKILKELCKHKL
+50 HKLLKELCKHKL
-62 LSYER
+62 LTYER
-67 GKKYDGYRLT
+67 GKKFDGYRLT

-96 SFGNQIGI
+96 SFGNQIGV

-130 TCFRNIKAKRDYHG
+130 TCFRNIKSKRDYHG

-166 TALYQRGFPV
+166 SALYDRGFPV

-205 AEQVYDD
+205 PDQVYDD

-235 MVADNGKPILIDFP
+235 MLSDDGKPVLIDFP

-256 ENAEYFFDRDVNCVR
+256 ENAEYFFDRDVQCVR

-281 SEDYPKF
+281 SAEYPKF
-288 SDLRRE
+288 SDIVR
-294 DDLDTEVHCTGYGFT
+294 DDNLDTEVHCTGYGFT
-309 KEMEKDLLQE
+309 KEMENDLLKE
-319 YGMIEESDEEYEDDE
+319 YGMIEESDEEEE
-334 DTAPKL
+334 
-340 VSTDKT
+340 
-346 ANNYTNDEL
+346 TNDDNDVPEL
-355 DEYRQ
+355 VESTNDDINEYRQ
-360 QLENEIS
+360 QLENEIK
-367 FSEVKSNNKAD
+367 FSELKSVKGGD
-378 DSIRK
+378 DSIRR
-383 YIESCT
+383 YIESCS

-403 PEDAVTK
+403 PADTPKPEEIQPKLIAEEDK
-410 ITPPSKETKTE
+410 TKTPE
-421 KEETKETKETESKD
+421 ID
-435 ASNNNANIIANEVVD
+435 NNNIKENLLSTEDKDETSSNQANQDD
-450 SDNASDKADKFSDAC
+450 SDAQ

-477 PELADLDPNS
+477 PELANIDPNS
-487 RMYRLKMVEKLLSDA
+487 RMYRLKMVEKLLNDA

-518 VVTDR
+518 VITDR
-523 IRRNMDKKEKI
+523 IKRNMDKKEKI
-534 EMRKRCVAKG
+534 DMRKRCVAKG

-558 VVKEYAGWEF
+558 VVKEYSGWEF

>member
-38 AAAIANLKAGGV
+38 AAAIANLKTGGV
-50 HKILKELCKHKL
+50 HKLLKELCKHKL

-130 TCFRNIKAKRDYHG
+130 TCFRNVKAKRDYHG

-166 TALYQRGFPV
+166 SALHDRGFPV

-189 ELVNGWPMT
+189 DLVNGWPMT
-198 QIHELRD
+198 QVHELLD
-205 AEQVYDD
+205 IPQVYDD

-235 MVADNGKPILIDFP
+235 MLTDAGKPILIDFP

-256 ENAEYFFDRDVNCVR
+256 ENAEFFFDRDVNCVR
-271 ELFRRKYNYE
+271 EMFRRKFAYE

-288 SDLRRE
+288 SDLVRD
-294 DDLDTEVHCTGYGFT
+294 DDLDAEVHCTGYGFT
-309 KEMEKDLLQE
+309 KEMEQDLLLE
-319 YGMIEESDEEYEDDE
+319 YGMVEQSEDEDEEDGDHE
-334 DTAPKL
+334 
-340 VSTDKT
+340 
-346 ANNYTNDEL
+346 
-355 DEYRQ
+355 
-360 QLENEIS
+360 ENEAPALVPAAAVEIDECRRQVENEVLY
-367 FSEVKSNNKAD
+367 SEAKPAQKSD
-378 DSIRK
+378 DAIRR

-389 QYLGNIKIGPEVEI
+389 QYLGNLTVGPEI
-403 PEDAVTK
+403 DDQAL
-410 ITPPSKETKTE
+410 PSKQIVSDSVSTP
-421 KEETKETKETESKD
+421 SQD
-435 ASNNNANIIANEVVD
+435 VVPPAPQD
-450 SDNASDKADKFSDAC
+450 VAPVAPAPQDILPPAAPAAEAPTDDDKSIGFHE
-465 SLSSNDLETDNV
+465 LETDEM
-477 PELADLDPNS
+477 PELATLDSNS
-487 RMYRLKMVEKLLSDA
+487 RMYRLKMVEQMLNDA

-510 TASTIAPS
+510 TTSTIAPS
-518 VVTDR
+518 VITDR
-523 IRRNMDKKEKI
+523 IRRNMDIKEKRDQ
-534 EMRKRCVAKG
+534 RKKCVAKG
-544 EASAV
+544 EASAI

-558 VVKEYAGWEF
+558 VVKEYAGWDF